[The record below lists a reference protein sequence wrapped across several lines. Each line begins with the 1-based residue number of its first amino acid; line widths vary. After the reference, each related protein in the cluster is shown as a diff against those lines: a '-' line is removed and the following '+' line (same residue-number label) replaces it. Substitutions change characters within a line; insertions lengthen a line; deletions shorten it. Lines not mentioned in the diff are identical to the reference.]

1 MMQTSGQLAGCLQA
15 SAGVDN
21 KGKMIPGL
29 LAQEPGV
36 RTAPS
41 SLYNS
46 EDHL

>member
-1 MMQTSGQLAGCLQA
+1 MMQTPGQLAGRLQA

-41 SLYNS
+41 RPYSS